1 MDPQTLSLERLYHPD
16 GKSLGALV
24 AGMSGSGK
32 TTAVLSTLQQAIKKG
47 SGFGENHR
55 FIVVDPKTQG
65 GDYDLLAEPVYNAE
79 SALKR
84 IEKER
89 VTVLWPD
96 MESLVAEVE
105 DLVSGIFDMAERNPK
120 TSYTFILDEA
130 SIMITTTNLPLSI
143 KRLAVQGRAKRIKP
157 VFISQRPI
165 INRWTDAN
173 VSTMLLFN
181 TLPVDAD
188 TLGKRFGV
196 KFDDHAQ
203 RIRENPY
210 SFVWFDMEKA
220 TFTPMEPLPLPKPPR
235 KRKRGVMD
243 RFTDFF

>member
-1 MDPQTLSLERLYHPD
+1 MSNLSLERLYHPD

-55 FIVVDPKTQG
+55 FVIVDPKTQP
-65 GDYDLLAEPVYNAE
+65 GDYDLLGEPVYNAE
-79 SALKR
+79 TALKKIR
-84 IEKER
+84 KQR
-89 VTVLWPD
+89 VTVVWPD
-96 MESLVAEVE
+96 LNYLVEEVE
-105 DLVSGIFDMAERNPK
+105 ELVSGIFDMADQNPE
-120 TSYTFILDEA
+120 TSFTFILDEA
-130 SIMITTTNLPLSI
+130 SIMITPTNLPLSS

-188 TLGKRFGV
+188 VLSKRFGV
-196 KFDDHAQ
+196 KFEDHAS
-203 RIRENPY
+203 RIREVPY

-220 TFTPMEPLPLPKPPR
+220 QFNPMEPVPLPKPPK

-243 RFTDFF
+243 RFADFF

>member
-1 MDPQTLSLERLYHPD
+1 
-16 GKSLGALV
+16 
-24 AGMSGSGK
+24 MSGSGK

-55 FIVVDPKTQG
+55 FVIVDPKTQP
-65 GDYDLLAEPVYNAE
+65 GDYDLLEQPVFDAET
-79 SALKR
+79 ALKKIR
-84 IEKER
+84 KQR
-89 VTVLWPD
+89 VTVVWPD
-96 MESLVAEVE
+96 LDLLVSEVE
-105 DLVSGIFDMAERNPK
+105 QLVSGIFDMADQNPG
-120 TSYTFILDEA
+120 TSFTFILDEA
-130 SIMITTTNLPLSI
+130 SIMITPTNLPLSI

-188 TLGKRFGV
+188 VLSKRFGV
-196 KFDDHAQ
+196 KFDDHAT
-203 RIRENPY
+203 RIREVPY

-220 TFTPMEPLPLPKPPR
+220 VFTPMEPVPLPKPPR
-235 KRKRGVMD
+235 KRKRGIFD
-243 RFTDFF
+243 GFTGLI

>member
-1 MDPQTLSLERLYHPD
+1 MLSQTLSLERLYHPD

-32 TTAVLSTLQQAIKKG
+32 TTAVLSTLQQAVKKG
-47 SGFGENHR
+47 SGFGEHHR
-55 FIVVDPKTQG
+55 FIIVDPKTQG
-65 GDYDLLAEPVYNAE
+65 GDYDLLAEPVFNAE
-79 SALKR
+79 SALKS
-84 IEKER
+84 IEKNR
-89 VTVLWPD
+89 VTLLWPD
-96 MESLVAEVE
+96 MYSLVEEVE
-105 DLVSGIFDMAERNPK
+105 ELVHGMFDMAEKNPK

-130 SIMITTTNLPLSI
+130 SIMITPTNLPLSI
-143 KRLAVQGRAKRIKP
+143 KRLAVQGRSKRIKP

-188 TLGKRFGV
+188 VLSKRFGV
-196 KFDDHAQ
+196 KFDEHAQ
-203 RIRENPY
+203 TMRENPY

-220 TFTPMEPLPLPKPPR
+220 TFTPMSPVPLPKPPR
-235 KRKRGVMD
+235 KRKRGVLD
-243 RFTDFF
+243 GFTGLF